1 MTVDMSWRGSLLAIY
16 NGLSFFVSE
25 ILTWIPVLQ
34 QLTTE
39 TSDLRVTV
47 VSLKLIISL
56 SLSSTKHIVRPIN
69 THPETHHIIGN
80 LLPGPG
86 LVVTTDHAEAG
97 NDHNEWHHT
106 MNQSGVFIRA
116 VQPKERSWK
125 VKAYQNTKTISKL
138 IPSHNNQ
145 FRHRP

>member
-1 MTVDMSWRGSLLAIY
+1 MPIY

-47 VSLKLIISL
+47 VSLILIISL
-56 SLSSTKHIVRPIN
+56 SLLSTKHIDRPIN
-69 THPETHHIIGN
+69 THPGPHHIIGN

-86 LVVTTDHAEAG
+86 LVVTTDHA
-97 NDHNEWHHT
+97 
-106 MNQSGVFIRA
+106 
-116 VQPKERSWK
+116 
-125 VKAYQNTKTISKL
+125 
-138 IPSHNNQ
+138 
-145 FRHRP
+145 